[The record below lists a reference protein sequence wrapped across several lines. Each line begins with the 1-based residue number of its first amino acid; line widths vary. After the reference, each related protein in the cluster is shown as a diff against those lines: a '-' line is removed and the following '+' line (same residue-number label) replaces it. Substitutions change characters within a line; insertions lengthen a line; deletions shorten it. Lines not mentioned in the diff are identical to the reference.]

1 MRAGISSQ
9 KLIVLLTLT
18 ATSLHFARNG
28 FEIMYHN
35 YRGIGLDC
43 EG

>member
-1 MRAGISSQ
+1 MRAGMSLQ

-28 FEIMYHN
+28 FVIMYHN
-35 YRGIGLDC
+35 YRSIGLDC